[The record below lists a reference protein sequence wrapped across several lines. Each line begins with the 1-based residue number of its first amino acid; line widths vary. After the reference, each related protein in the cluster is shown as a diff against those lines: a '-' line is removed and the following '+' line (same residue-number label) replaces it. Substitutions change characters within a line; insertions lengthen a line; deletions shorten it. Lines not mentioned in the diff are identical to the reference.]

1 MDIKR
6 NFETNCKKTGFWII
20 LVLSIFIIISFIY
33 LLTPLFRIICWSG
46 ILAFFI
52 YPAYKFVKIKF
63 FKNYK
68 SLSAIFV
75 MILFIIFII
84 GPLSLILLNFYYQLF
99 SFLQNLQPMTEKDFS
114 QYLEQLKNH
123 PKIYLIISKFLSQIH
138 IYLPQLQDK
147 LAEFLSNLIQT
158 GVQSLKNVI
167 QIIVSF
173 GFQLAF
179 TLITLYYFLVDG
191 DRIVKEILDLIPGE
205 PYEKQKILKRVSLIL
220 KGVLYGNILTAIIQ
234 GFLAL
239 LIYFFLGIPQYLL
252 WAFLTVLA
260 SFIPVFGTSLIWGP
274 LVIYLLIT
282 GSYVKATILIIY
294 AIIII
299 SQIDNFIKPILIGE
313 KTKIHNLL
321 IFFSVLGGLI
331 KFGALG
337 LFLGPLILGLFLC
350 IIEIYKIKWLNQ
362 TNNNQNYIEN

>member
-1 MDIKR
+1 MKEKLRDQS
-6 NFETNCKKTGFWII
+6 KKTAFWII
-20 LVLSIFIIISFIY
+20 LVLSIFIISSFLY
-33 LLTPLFRIICWSG
+33 LLTPLFRIICWAG

-52 YPAYKFVKIKF
+52 YPAYNFVRIKI
-63 FKNYK
+63 FKKYK

-75 MILFIIFII
+75 IFLFIIFIV
-84 GPLSLILLNFYYQLF
+84 GPLSLILINFYYQLF
-99 SFLQNLQPMTEKDFS
+99 SFLQKLQPITKKDLT
-114 QYLEQLKNH
+114 QYLNYFKSH
-123 PKIYLIISKFLSQIH
+123 PKIYLIISKFLSQVH
-138 IYLPQLQDK
+138 IYLPQLQSK
-147 LAEFLSNLIQT
+147 LTEFISKIIQT
-158 GVQSLKNVI
+158 GLQSLKNVI

-173 GFQLAF
+173 GFQLGF

-191 DRIVKEILDLIPGE
+191 DKIVKNILELIPGD
-205 PYEKQKILKRVSLIL
+205 PYEKQKILNKVSLIL
-220 KGVLYGNILTAIIQ
+220 KGVLFGNILTAIIQ

-239 LIYFFLGIPQYLL
+239 IIYFFLGIPQYLL

-274 LVIYLLIT
+274 LVIYLLIV
-282 GSYVKATILIIY
+282 GKYVKATILTIY
-294 AIIII
+294 AVLLI

-337 LFLGPLILGLFLC
+337 LFLGPVILGLFLC
-350 IIEIYKIKWLNQ
+350 ILEIYKIKLLS
-362 TNNNQNYIEN
+362 